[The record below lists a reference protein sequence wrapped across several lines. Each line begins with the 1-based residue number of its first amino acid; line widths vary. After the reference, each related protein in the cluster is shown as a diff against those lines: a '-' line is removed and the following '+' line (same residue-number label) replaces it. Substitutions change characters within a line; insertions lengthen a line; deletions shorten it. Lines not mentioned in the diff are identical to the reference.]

1 MGPSPSQQAATTPP
15 ASPKDDTLDAAAE
28 PETLVGRKSKKQR
41 IEETQETVTQLV
53 GLVESTLKGMKDLH
67 ATLKINNEQ
76 QQELRAEIDGLA
88 KQMNSDAIT
97 AKVVYTSLA
106 DFQRTLNN
114 ATWQLAI
121 REEAG

>member
-15 ASPKDDTLDAAAE
+15 ASPKDETLDAAAE

-67 ATLKINNEQ
+67 DTLKINDEQ